1 MPIDGWNVVYIYD
14 SILFSLKKEENSD
27 ICYNIDEPWKYY
39 AEQNKPDTEGKI
51 LHDAIYRKYL
61 VQSNSSRQKVGER
74 LGGAGERGE
83 WGVPVE
89 WI

>member
-27 ICYNIDEPWKYY
+27 ICYNIDEPWKY
-39 AEQNKPDTEGKI
+39 AEQNKPDTEGKT

-74 LGGAGERGE
+74 LGGAEERGE